1 MVMIEA
7 VWCVG
12 RSCFLFFWVCRSR
25 EKKNQI
31 NLIRIEYGFQLWLEE
46 AKNRAEG
53 QTPMKRKEGVSE
65 ERRVKLTHAF
75 VTNTHTKTNGF
86 EMKLLLR
93 ELHTE
98 STAKHRRAG

>member
-1 MVMIEA
+1 MC
-7 VWCVG
+7 W
-12 RSCFLFFWVCRSR
+12 SFLLFVLLGLSIQR
-25 EKKNQI
+25 KKRNQI

-98 STAKHRRAG
+98 STAKHRRAE